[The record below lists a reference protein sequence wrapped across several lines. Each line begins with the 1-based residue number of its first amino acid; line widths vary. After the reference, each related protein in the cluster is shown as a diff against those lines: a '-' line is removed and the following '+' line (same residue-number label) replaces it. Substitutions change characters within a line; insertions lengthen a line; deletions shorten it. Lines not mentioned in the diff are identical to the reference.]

1 MQPNFTAMIHNP
13 FITTGYVSPEYFCDR
28 KAESQQL
35 IQDILGHSNT
45 VLISPRRMGKTGLI
59 EYCFD
64 QMEIKD
70 NFNTIFIDI
79 YSTLNLNDFV
89 FMLGNKICKTLKSK
103 DKKLLEMFIKVVKSI
118 QFTVGF
124 DESGA
129 INGSFGLGDIKDTQ
143 KSLEEIFQYLEES
156 KRPCVIAID
165 EFQQIAK
172 YPEKNVEALLRT
184 YVQHCKNATFIFA
197 GSQRHIL
204 QNMFTSSSKPFYHS
218 SNILSLNAIPKDKY
232 VDFASEMFA
241 RFGKSCSKEIVAN
254 LYDLLEGHTW
264 YLQMVLYLAFYMTE
278 KECSQKIIE
287 EALQK
292 RVMDNEDVYES
303 ILYGLSEKQ
312 QMVLKA
318 IAFEEKASQ
327 IQSAGFVSKHHL
339 TSPSSVQSAVEKLL
353 EKDLITIEKR
363 SYRVDDRFFAIWLR
377 QTMAQ

>member
-1 MQPNFTAMIHNP
+1 MIHNP

-143 KSLEEIFQYLEES
+143 KSLEEIFQYLEE
-156 KRPCVIAID
+156 
-165 EFQQIAK
+165 
-172 YPEKNVEALLRT
+172 
-184 YVQHCKNATFIFA
+184 
-197 GSQRHIL
+197 
-204 QNMFTSSSKPFYHS
+204 
-218 SNILSLNAIPKDKY
+218 
-232 VDFASEMFA
+232 
-241 RFGKSCSKEIVAN
+241 
-254 LYDLLEGHTW
+254 
-264 YLQMVLYLAFYMTE
+264 
-278 KECSQKIIE
+278 
-287 EALQK
+287 
-292 RVMDNEDVYES
+292 
-303 ILYGLSEKQ
+303 
-312 QMVLKA
+312 
-318 IAFEEKASQ
+318 
-327 IQSAGFVSKHHL
+327 
-339 TSPSSVQSAVEKLL
+339 
-353 EKDLITIEKR
+353 
-363 SYRVDDRFFAIWLR
+363 
-377 QTMAQ
+377 

>member
-1 MQPNFTAMIHNP
+1 MIHNP

-28 KAESQQL
+28 QIESQQL

-64 QMEIKD
+64 QKEIKD

-103 DKKLLEMFIKVVKSI
+103 DKQLLELFVKVVKSI

-143 KSLEEIFQYLEES
+143 KSLDEIFQYLEES

-218 SNILSLNAIPKDKY
+218 SNILSLNAIQKDKY
-232 VDFASEMFA
+232 VDFASDMFA
-241 RFGKSCSKEIVAN
+241 RYGKSCDKEIIAN

-318 IAFEEKASQ
+318 IAFEGKASQ
-327 IQSAGFVSKHHL
+327 IQSAEFVNKYRL
-339 TSPSSVQSAVEKLL
+339 ASPSSVQSAVEKLL
-353 EKDLITIEKR
+353 GKDLITIEKR
-363 SYRVDDRFFAIWLR
+363 TYRVDDRFFAMWLK
-377 QTMAQ
+377 QTLA

>member
-1 MQPNFTAMIHNP
+1 MIHNP

-28 KAESQQL
+28 QIESQQL

-64 QMEIKD
+64 QKEIKD

-103 DKKLLEMFIKVVKSI
+103 DKQLLELFVKVVKSI

-143 KSLEEIFQYLEES
+143 KSLEEIFQYLEAS

-218 SNILSLNAIPKDKY
+218 SNILSLNAIQKDKY
-232 VDFASEMFA
+232 VDFASDMFA
-241 RFGKSCSKEIVAN
+241 RYGKSCGKEIIAN

-327 IQSAGFVSKHHL
+327 IQSAEFVNKYHL

-363 SYRVDDRFFAIWLR
+363 TYRVDDRFFAMWLK
-377 QTMAQ
+377 QTLAK